1 LKKLE
6 KEALSADRETVSRLL
21 SSVDADD
28 LVGQISLRSRLTE
41 VDKKLSE
48 LESSYSTI
56 GSVALMFAGNPVRGS
71 KSIDADFA
79 SKMIGVYQ
87 DLVSMRIATE
97 ETGRLG
103 SRGPVRFH
111 TESALSITDV
121 VRGSVGFV
129 LEEACINHSLDDT
142 AVKIAIDEVSKV
154 IERTASES
162 EADFEEAVETLDP
175 RILSSL
181 AEFFGT
187 LDEGQATV
195 RIVED
200 ERDSS
205 LDTRAIKRARDR
217 VDKTTIEEKDD
228 DSIIGTLHGIVTH
241 AKRFELRL
249 SDGRVIWGNV
259 AAAVTPQYLALIS
272 DPTTSPV
279 GKRWRVKMRIREVK
293 ERNKEPRLIYTLLG
307 LLEEYAS

>member
-1 LKKLE
+1 
-6 KEALSADRETVSRLL
+6 VSRLL
-21 SSVDADD
+21 ASADKED
-28 LVGQISLRSRLTE
+28 ILGRLSLTSRLSE
-41 VDKKLSE
+41 VDQKLKE
-48 LESSYSTI
+48 LEATHSTI

-87 DLVSMRIATE
+87 DLVSKRIATE
-97 ETGRLG
+97 ENGRLG
-103 SRGPVRFH
+103 ARGPVRFH
-111 TESALSITDV
+111 TESALSIVDV
-121 VRGSVGFV
+121 VRGSVGFI
-129 LEEACINHSLDDT
+129 LEEACVNYSIDDT
-142 AVKIAIDEVSKV
+142 AVKTAIDEVSKV

-162 EADFEEAVETLDP
+162 DSDFEEAVLTLDP

-205 LDTRAIKRARDR
+205 LDTTAIKRARAR
-217 VDKTTIEEKDD
+217 VDKTTIVENDD
-228 DSIIGTLHGIVTH
+228 DSMVGTLIGIVTH
-241 AKRFELRL
+241 ARRFELRL

-259 AAAVTPQYLALIS
+259 AAVVTPQYLALIA
-272 DPTTSPV
+272 DPSTSPV
-279 GKRWRVKMRIREVK
+279 GKRWRVKMRVREVR
-293 ERNKEPRLIYTLLG
+293 ERNKDPRLVYTLLG
-307 LLEEYAS
+307 LLEEKPT